1 MCFNGCGCVSVCV
14 WFSTIQLVSL
24 ATFCLSLQRLHYS
37 FLYGSC
43 QLRLCISTKIAYIH
57 VCTFVVYIHMYVY
70 VIVYLY
76 VMICYQ
82 FVWNLLNQKKSPC
95 FALYMYVTIYSYVY
109 VCMHVSMYV
118 LRVYSMHIEREV
130 LQIRRRE
137 RSFVVKFVKLF
148 MSLEI

>member
-1 MCFNGCGCVSVCV
+1 MCVGVSLCVCLVLNN
-14 WFSTIQLVSL
+14 LVSFL
-24 ATFCLSLQRLHYS
+24 GEFAAPPLQMDD
-37 FLYGSC
+37 GS
-43 QLRLCISTKIAYIH
+43 LCISKKIANIH

-82 FVWNLLNQKKSPC
+82 FVLHLLNQKKSPY

-130 LQIRRRE
+130 L
-137 RSFVVKFVKLF
+137 
-148 MSLEI
+148 